1 MPFCGELL
9 ESLHGFVSHVIKSRR
24 DQLLLFLQ
32 INRLRQQCW
41 YFGILTAGTYSR
53 NAELHRQNHPVAG
66 EGFILKGGDT
76 WVASDSISGGSGP
89 GIPALH
95 LHWGRPDLVYRLI
108 LTRPIFTCG
117 GGSCSYTA
125 NGGGFYTDWSGVQY
139 VTVDDIEFT
148 GLYEGCSANPE
159 YVQMYGSYD
168 TVERSYFHGWS
179 HAAQSCGA
187 SDGSVAI
194 SQSTC
199 CGGGI
204 GDVIHDNVIDGS
216 DTTEDMMYA
225 ISGNPT
231 TIYNNVIKYVTN
243 GTNGSFN
250 DAHMNWIGP
259 IVLCYTSGGCHQNS
273 MQNSA
278 ATSGNCIPIY
288 DNIITGNPAGG
299 SVKLWVGQGSGSTS
313 STVSYVFNNILFNNV
328 YGNDVDLGQNEA
340 NLGTVNIFNNTF
352 ECDGAGC
359 VTGMTSSGV
368 TMTVNWTNN
377 HCIITSGPCVNSPGG
392 VVAVNIASSLNQT
405 VKTANGQGY
414 LQGAAQAWEPAIG
427 CTPATC
433 STMQT
438 GTSQNS
444 TCNTLS
450 GISATAG
457 AACQNATGYACTYN
471 TTNHTVSCPASTP
484 KPVSRPL
491 SGIWDIGAYQTS
503 PVPPPTNPNGTV
515 TSN

>member
-1 MPFCGELL
+1 MLVLRNPHRRHIFQECRVTPAKSPLL
-9 ESLHGFVSHVIKSRR
+9 QVR
-24 DQLLLFLQ
+24 DLFL
-32 INRLRQQCW
+32 RV
-41 YFGILTAGTYSR
+41 GIHGLP
-53 NAELHRQNHPVAG
+53 QNLDLWWQWTGNSSSPIYIGV
-66 EGFILKGGDT
+66 DPT
-76 WVASDSISGGSGP
+76 WFTGSS
-89 GIPALH
+89 
-95 LHWGRPDLVYRLI
+95 W
-108 LTRPIFTCG
+108 TRPIFTCG

-278 ATSGNCIPIY
+278 ATSGNYILIY